1 MKRKMKK
8 TVIGILAAAVVM
20 SIGVVSAFAGGHGRG
35 AAVIRMPITTASVI
49 MRKAS
54 ASTSMQTAMAYVTTA
69 TKKES
74 IRLITA
80 DILRMTIMTALAIIM
95 ARDRGR
101 AIAED
106 AVTDNDKK

>member
-1 MKRKMKK
+1 
-8 TVIGILAAAVVM
+8 
-20 SIGVVSAFAGGHGRG
+20 
-35 AAVIRMPITTASVI
+35 
-49 MRKAS
+49 
-54 ASTSMQTAMAYVTTA
+54 MQTAMAYVTTA

-74 IRLITA
+74 IRLIAA